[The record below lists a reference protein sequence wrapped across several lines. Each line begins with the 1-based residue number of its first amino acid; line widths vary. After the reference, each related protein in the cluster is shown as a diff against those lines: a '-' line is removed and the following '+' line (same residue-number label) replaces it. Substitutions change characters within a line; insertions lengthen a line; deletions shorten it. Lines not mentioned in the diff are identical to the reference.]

1 MRQWRIG
8 VALPVPIWNRREGQV
23 GEAIAGLTLAEQ
35 AFEQRRIELDALLEA
50 AFSRHRIASRQAN
63 TLKSVV
69 SQAEAALQVAE
80 AAYRFGERGIFE
92 VIDGQR
98 TLRTVRLELLNA
110 RFDQQAAL
118 IDLER
123 MRATDLGS
131 KQ

>member
-1 MRQWRIG
+1 M
-8 VALPVPIWNRREGQV
+8 
-23 GEAIAGLTLAEQ
+23 
-35 AFEQRRIELDALLEA
+35 
-50 AFSRHRIASRQAN
+50 
-63 TLKSVV
+63 KSVV

-98 TLRTVRLELLNA
+98 TLRNVRLELLNA
-110 RFDQQAAL
+110 RFDQQAAW